1 MEIDSYIHL
10 FTENIVKLR
19 KFFTKIGLKIKEDY
33 SNENLLCVE
42 LNKHSYL
49 MVLEKSRF
57 QSFHPTLK
65 LAQNDVHS
73 HFISLQL
80 KSIEHVD
87 RLMKKVIKNGGVET
101 EKATEDEWVYYRSFK
116 DIDQHQFEVF
126 YMKPQPQK
134 S

>member
-1 MEIDSYIHL
+1 MKIDSYIHL
-10 FTENIVKLR
+10 FTENIVELR
-19 KFFTKIGLKIKEDY
+19 KFYTKIGLKVKEDY
-33 SNENLLCVE
+33 SNEHVLCVE

-49 MVLEKSRF
+49 MVLEQSRF

-87 RLMKKVIKNGGVET
+87 QFMKKVVINGGVET

-126 YMKPQPQK
+126 YMKPHLPK
-134 S
+134 V

>member
-1 MEIDSYIHL
+1 MKIDSYIHL
-10 FTENIVKLR
+10 FTENIVELR

-42 LNKHSYL
+42 LNKHSYV

-57 QSFHPTLK
+57 QAFHPTLK

-73 HFISLQL
+73 HFISLQQ

-126 YMKPQPQK
+126 FMKPQPQQ

>member
-1 MEIDSYIHL
+1 MKVDSFIHL
-10 FTENIVKLR
+10 FTENVAASKM
-19 KFFTKIGLKIKEDY
+19 FFSNIGLKIKEDY
-33 SNENLLCVE
+33 SNEQGFCIE

-49 MVLEKSRF
+49 MVLAQSRF

-65 LAQNDVHS
+65 IGHNDVQS
-73 HFISLQL
+73 TFISLQM
-80 KSIEHVD
+80 KRIQDVD
-87 RLMKKVIKNGGVET
+87 TLMKKVLKYGGVET

-126 YMKPQPQK
+126 YMKPQPKK